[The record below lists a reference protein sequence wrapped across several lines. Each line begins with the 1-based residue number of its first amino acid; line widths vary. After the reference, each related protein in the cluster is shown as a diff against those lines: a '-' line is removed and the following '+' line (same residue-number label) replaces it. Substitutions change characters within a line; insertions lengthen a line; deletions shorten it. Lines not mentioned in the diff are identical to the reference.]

1 MSENSSENII
11 EYFVLSIYPLLLLV
25 IGILGN
31 FLGFIIT
38 SRKKF
43 KKLSTRNLLRF
54 LAVLDTFYLLQIV
67 VDYLTNT
74 FNLDI
79 RLISS
84 IWCKAFTYLN
94 YSICPVSSWSLVI
107 ISIERVISITSSKYT
122 LLFSNKNFK
131 LTLIIIIILFN
142 LICYSPYA
150 IFIDL
155 IPNIL
160 NGTNETVEYS
170 CDYAEETPSRILPL
184 LDLLN
189 SSVFPFTIL
198 TAISIYTI
206 CFIFESRSKFAT
218 NEEAISSDKPTM
230 INRKEKLKK
239 DIQFSFTLMILN
251 IIFLIFNLP
260 ICIANYT
267 EVSEFFYIVT
277 LYLFYTNF
285 ATNFW
290 IFFIFNSLFRS
301 ELLVILKLRK

>member
-1 MSENSSENII
+1 MSDNSSESII

-25 IGILGN
+25 IGIVGN

-107 ISIERVISITSSKYT
+107 ISIERVLSITSSKYT

-131 LTLIIIIILFN
+131 LWVINIVVPSGIPTWARQHSCYLN
-142 LICYSPYA
+142 LQYW
-150 IFIDL
+150 
-155 IPNIL
+155 
-160 NGTNETVEYS
+160 
-170 CDYAEETPSRILPL
+170 PL
-184 LDLLN
+184 RPVGHHGRMVC
-189 SSVFPFTIL
+189 SV
-198 TAISIYTI
+198 IYWWI
-206 CFIFESRSKFAT
+206 KW
-218 NEEAISSDKPTM
+218 
-230 INRKEKLKK
+230 
-239 DIQFSFTLMILN
+239 
-251 IIFLIFNLP
+251 
-260 ICIANYT
+260 
-267 EVSEFFYIVT
+267 SE
-277 LYLFYTNF
+277 
-285 ATNFW
+285 
-290 IFFIFNSLFRS
+290 
-301 ELLVILKLRK
+301 ILKIFVQ